1 LLGQRNEVAFRIDD
15 RLLNPRG
22 ALLEKSTQQ
31 VRFPGARIALHQK
44 ARRQE
49 FLEVQRRNVTR
60 RGASNLDSNG
70 HLPTQNSALGRR
82 IYQSGPTR
90 SSIPAEEVVESE
102 WLTTIIA
109 LARSETGRYRSFRR
123 TCRDRQHLA
132 HAAADPPS
140 R

>member
-1 LLGQRNEVAFRIDD
+1 
-15 RLLNPRG
+15 
-22 ALLEKSTQQ
+22 
-31 VRFPGARIALHQK
+31 
-44 ARRQE
+44 
-49 FLEVQRRNVTR
+49 
-60 RGASNLDSNG
+60 SNG

-109 LARSETGRYRSFRR
+109 IARSETGRYRSFRR

-140 R
+140 RPFRGNHFYEIVDIAPQKRFRMQADEVRQRGQQVIGVELAEFRIMPFVDAQ